1 MRKKGNQKLID
12 DNFNQDNT
20 YNLFLPSTLKR
31 NKTNNVNDLTNK
43 NLNIIFKNKSN
54 KKDENNLSKNY
65 SNGNDIQPLKNPS
78 LDLPKIEVSNNIPQI
93 KPKKSK
99 KKLKIKNN
107 SIINEINVKNE
118 INTKKEEIRKRFKTI
133 TINEV
138 ENKCVPSFSKNKK
151 HFNSISL
158 FFIFRRNLYPINFNS
173 KSKLKEALTELSKEL
188 KIEKNLLEFRINE
201 RIITEKDE
209 ETNIKQFINE
219 EKEDKIYVTKMLS
232 DYMINNLY
240 NKSYNNIVIIENND
254 EIEDIEKKLN
264 KYLEEYHMEKDYFF
278 KKIKNYKYSFGF
290 SFPDFAF
297 NFNRLLLLLKRTEED
312 FKNIKSYLKL
322 EKKRKITNFPFLGLL
337 SVKNNNNNYKNL
349 SVSYDK
355 FK

>member
-1 MRKKGNQKLID
+1 MKKKRNQKLND
-12 DNFNQDNT
+12 DTFNKDNT

-31 NKTNNVNDLTNK
+31 NKTNNVNDLMNEK
-43 NLNIIFKNKSN
+43 LNIILKNKSN

-65 SNGNDIQPLKNPS
+65 SNENYIQALKNPS
-78 LDLPKIEVSNNIPQI
+78 LDLPKIEVYNNAQI

-99 KKLKIKNN
+99 KKLKIINN
-107 SIINEINVKNE
+107 SVINEINNKNE
-118 INTKKEEIRKRFKTI
+118 INIKKEEIKKRIKTI

-138 ENKCVPSFSKNKK
+138 ENKYVPIFSKNKK
-151 HFNSISL
+151 QFNSLSI
-158 FFIFRRNLYPINFNS
+158 FFIYRRNLYPISFNS
-173 KSKLKEALTELSKEL
+173 KSKLKEALTKLSDELR
-188 KIEKNLLEFRINE
+188 IEKNSLEFRINE

-209 ETNIKQFINE
+209 EKNIKEFIDE

-254 EIEDIEKKLN
+254 EIDDIEKKLN

-278 KKIKNYKYSFGF
+278 KKIKNNKYSFGF

-297 NFNRLLLLLKRTEED
+297 NFNRLLLVLKRTEKD

-337 SVKNNNNNYKNL
+337 SVKNNNNNYNNL
-349 SVSYDK
+349 SMSYDK

>member
-1 MRKKGNQKLID
+1 MKKKRNQKLND
-12 DNFNQDNT
+12 DNFNKDNT

-31 NKTNNVNDLTNK
+31 NKTNNVNDLMNEK
-43 NLNIIFKNKSN
+43 LNIILKNKSN

-65 SNGNDIQPLKNPS
+65 SNENYIQALKNPS
-78 LDLPKIEVSNNIPQI
+78 LDLPKIEVYNNAQI

-99 KKLKIKNN
+99 KKLKIINN
-107 SIINEINVKNE
+107 SVINEINNKNE
-118 INTKKEEIRKRFKTI
+118 INIKKEEIKKRIKTI

-138 ENKCVPSFSKNKK
+138 ENKYVPIFSKNKK
-151 HFNSISL
+151 QFNSLSI
-158 FFIFRRNLYPINFNS
+158 FFIYRRNLYPISFNS
-173 KSKLKEALTELSKEL
+173 KSKLKEALTKLSDELR
-188 KIEKNLLEFRINE
+188 IQKNSLEFRINE

-209 ETNIKQFINE
+209 EKNIKEFIDE

-254 EIEDIEKKLN
+254 EIDDIEKKLN

-278 KKIKNYKYSFGF
+278 KKIKNNKYSFGF

-297 NFNRLLLLLKRTEED
+297 NFNRLLLVLKRTEKD

-337 SVKNNNNNYKNL
+337 SVKNNNNNYNNL
-349 SVSYDK
+349 SMSYDK

>member
-1 MRKKGNQKLID
+1 MKKKRNQKLND
-12 DNFNQDNT
+12 DNFNKDNT

-31 NKTNNVNDLTNK
+31 NKTNNVNDLMNEK
-43 NLNIIFKNKSN
+43 LNIILKNKSN
-54 KKDENNLSKNY
+54 IKDENNLSKNY
-65 SNGNDIQPLKNPS
+65 SNENYIQALKNPS
-78 LDLPKIEVSNNIPQI
+78 LDLPKIEVYNNAQI

-99 KKLKIKNN
+99 KKLKIINN
-107 SIINEINVKNE
+107 SVINEINNKNE
-118 INTKKEEIRKRFKTI
+118 INIKKEEIKKRIKTI

-138 ENKCVPSFSKNKK
+138 ENKYVPIFSKNKK
-151 HFNSISL
+151 QFNSLSI
-158 FFIFRRNLYPINFNS
+158 FFIYRRNLYPISFNS
-173 KSKLKEALTELSKEL
+173 KSKLKEALTKLSDELR
-188 KIEKNLLEFRINE
+188 IEKNSLEFRINE

-209 ETNIKQFINE
+209 EKNIKEFIDE

-254 EIEDIEKKLN
+254 EIDDIEKKLN

-278 KKIKNYKYSFGF
+278 KKIKNNKYSFGF

-297 NFNRLLLLLKRTEED
+297 NFNRLLLVLKRTEKD

-337 SVKNNNNNYKNL
+337 SVKNNNNNYNNL
-349 SVSYDK
+349 SMSYDK

>member
-1 MRKKGNQKLID
+1 MKKKRNQKLND
-12 DNFNQDNT
+12 DNFNKDNT

-31 NKTNNVNDLTNK
+31 NKTNNVNDLMNEK
-43 NLNIIFKNKSN
+43 LNIILKNKSN

-65 SNGNDIQPLKNPS
+65 SNENYIQALKNPS
-78 LDLPKIEVSNNIPQI
+78 LDLPKIEVYNNAQI

-99 KKLKIKNN
+99 KKLKIINN
-107 SIINEINVKNE
+107 SVINEINNKNE
-118 INTKKEEIRKRFKTI
+118 INIKKEEIKKRIKTI

-138 ENKCVPSFSKNKK
+138 ENKYVPIFSKNKK
-151 HFNSISL
+151 QFNSLSI
-158 FFIFRRNLYPINFNS
+158 FFIYRRNLYPISFNS
-173 KSKLKEALTELSKEL
+173 KSKLKEALTKLSDELR
-188 KIEKNLLEFRINE
+188 IEKNSLEFRINE

-209 ETNIKQFINE
+209 EKNIKEFIDE

-254 EIEDIEKKLN
+254 EIDDIEKKLN

-278 KKIKNYKYSFGF
+278 KKIKNNKYSFGF

-297 NFNRLLLLLKRTEED
+297 NFNRLLLVLKRTEKD

-337 SVKNNNNNYKNL
+337 SVKNNNNNYNNL
-349 SVSYDK
+349 SMSYDK